1 MFKKHT
7 AAPSKFN
14 YRLTRSSET
23 STVLTPLHFFKKT
36 REIVISE
43 QEKTRQKEGMALR
56 KQEHYKKTAQLS
68 ESFTT
73 LFPQLISLLL
83 DRQSSKAA
91 MTSKEMRAAV
101 HSVY

>member
-7 AAPSKFN
+7 AAPSKFS
-14 YRLTRSSET
+14 YRLTRPSGAA
-23 STVLTPLHFFKKT
+23 TVLAPLHFFKKT

-56 KQEHYKKTAQLS
+56 RQEHYKKTAQLS
-68 ESFTT
+68 ENFTT

-83 DRQSSKAA
+83 EKQNA
-91 MTSKEMRAAV
+91 MTAMTRKEMRAAV